1 MIKKLFKYLLKTLL
15 FVVGFVVLYGAL
27 CLLLPLI
34 SISAEKTAEP
44 KTITIYLLSN
54 GMHTD
59 LLLPTENEYI
69 NWATKVSSDDT
80 KGKMRGDWLAFGWG
94 DKGFYLNT
102 PTWAD
107 LNFSTAVKAA
117 FWMSDSAMHTTY
129 LGGSEGYEKVA
140 QLSLTPTQYKRLIGY
155 IDQQFDKD
163 AQGKYIPIPTNAVY
177 GILMLFTKPKVLTT
191 FSIPATLGQTMG
203 FVLPDKNTPS
213 GQPPIQEYLGI
224 ININFLKWKF
234 K

>member
-1 MIKKLFKYLLKTLL
+1 MIKKLLKYFLKTLL
-15 FVVGFVVLYGAL
+15 FVVGFIVLYGVL

-34 SISAEKTAEP
+34 PISAEKTTEP

-59 LLLPTENEYI
+59 LVLPTENEYI
-69 NWATKVSSDDT
+69 NWTTKVSPDDT
-80 KGKMRGDWLAFGWG
+80 KGKKRGDWLAFGWG

-107 LNFSTAVKAA
+107 LKFSTAVKAA

-129 LGGSEGYEKVA
+129 LGGTEGYEKVA
-140 QLSLTPTQYKRLIGY
+140 QLSLTAAQYKRLVSY

-177 GILMLFTKPKVLTT
+177 GTTDAFYEAHGHYQLFFTCNSWTNKML
-191 FSIPATLGQTMG
+191 
-203 FVLPDKNTPS
+203 KNSGIRSCVWTPFAS
-213 GQPPIQEYLGI
+213 GVMRNYQ
-224 ININFLKWKF
+224 NKNN
-234 K
+234 

>member
-1 MIKKLFKYLLKTLL
+1 MIKKLLKYFLKTLL

-34 SISAEKTAEP
+34 PISAEKTTEP

-59 LLLPTENEYI
+59 LVLPTQNEFI
-69 NWATKVSSDDT
+69 DWTTKVSTDDT
-80 KGKMRGDWLAFGWG
+80 KGKKRGDWLAFGWG

-107 LNFSTAVKAA
+107 LKFSTAVKAA

-129 LGGSEGYEKVA
+129 LGGTEGYEKVA
-140 QLSLTPTQYKRLIGY
+140 QLSLTVAQYNRLVSY

-163 AQGKYIPIPTNAVY
+163 VQGKYIPIPTNAVY
-177 GILMLFTKPKVLTT
+177 GTT
-191 FSIPATLGQTMG
+191 DAFYEAKST
-203 FVLPDKNTPS
+203 
-213 GQPPIQEYLGI
+213 Y
-224 ININFLKWKF
+224 NFLYTCNTWADYGLRAAGQKYALWTATDSGIFRHYK
-234 K
+234 

>member
-1 MIKKLFKYLLKTLL
+1 MIKKLLKYFLKTLL
-15 FVVGFVVLYGAL
+15 FVVGFVVLYGGL

-34 SISAEKTAEP
+34 PISAEKTTEP

-54 GMHTD
+54 RMHTD
-59 LLLPTENEYI
+59 LVLPTQNDFI
-69 NWATKVSSDDT
+69 DWTTKVSPDDT

-107 LNFSTAVKAA
+107 LKFSTAVKAA

-129 LGGSEGYEKVA
+129 LGGSEGYEKIA
-140 QLSLTPTQYKRLIGY
+140 QLSLTAAQYKRLVSY

-177 GILMLFTKPKVLTT
+177 GTT
-191 FSIPATLGQTMG
+191 DAFYEAKST
-203 FVLPDKNTPS
+203 
-213 GQPPIQEYLGI
+213 Y
-224 ININFLKWKF
+224 NFLYTCNTWADYGLRAAGQKYALWTATDSGIFRHYK
-234 K
+234 

>member
-1 MIKKLFKYLLKTLL
+1 M
-15 FVVGFVVLYGAL
+15 VGFVVLYGVL

-34 SISAEKTAEP
+34 PISAEKTTEP

-59 LLLPTENEYI
+59 LVLPTQNEFI
-69 NWATKVSSDDT
+69 DWTTKVSPDDT
-80 KGKMRGDWLAFGWG
+80 KGKKRGDWLAFGWG

-107 LNFSTAVKAA
+107 LKFSTAVKAA

-129 LGGSEGYEKVA
+129 LGGTEGYEKVA
-140 QLSLTPTQYKRLIGY
+140 QLSLTAAQYKRLVSY

-163 AQGKYIPIPTNAVY
+163 VQGKYIPIPTNAVY
-177 GILMLFTKPKVLTT
+177 GTT
-191 FSIPATLGQTMG
+191 DAFYEAKST
-203 FVLPDKNTPS
+203 
-213 GQPPIQEYLGI
+213 Y
-224 ININFLKWKF
+224 NFLYTCNTWADYGLRAAGQKYALWTATDSGIFRHYK
-234 K
+234 

>member
-1 MIKKLFKYLLKTLL
+1 MIKKLLKYFLKTLL
-15 FVVGFVVLYGAL
+15 FVVGFIVLYGVL

-34 SISAEKTAEP
+34 PISAEKTTEP

-59 LLLPTENEYI
+59 LVLPTQNDFI
-69 NWATKVSSDDT
+69 DWTTKVSTDDT
-80 KGKMRGDWLAFGWG
+80 KGKKRGDWLAFGWG

-107 LNFSTAVKAA
+107 LKFSTAVKAA

-129 LGGSEGYEKVA
+129 LGGTEGYEKVA
-140 QLSLTPTQYKRLIGY
+140 QLSLTVAQYNRLVSY
-155 IDQQFDKD
+155 IDQQFEKD

-177 GILMLFTKPKVLTT
+177 GTT
-191 FSIPATLGQTMG
+191 DAFYEAKGT
-203 FVLPDKNTPS
+203 
-213 GQPPIQEYLGI
+213 Y
-224 ININFLKWKF
+224 NFLYTCNTWADYGLRAAGQKYALWTATDSGIFRHYKH
-234 K
+234 

>member
-1 MIKKLFKYLLKTLL
+1 MIKKLLKYFLKTLL
-15 FVVGFVVLYGAL
+15 FVVGFVVLYGVL

-34 SISAEKTAEP
+34 PISAEKTTEP

-59 LLLPTENEYI
+59 LVLPTQNEFI
-69 NWATKVSSDDT
+69 DWTTKVSPDDT
-80 KGKMRGDWLAFGWG
+80 KGKKRGDWLAFGWG

-107 LNFSTAVKAA
+107 LKFSTAVKAA

-140 QLSLTPTQYKRLIGY
+140 QLSLTAAQYKRLVSY

-177 GILMLFTKPKVLTT
+177 GTT
-191 FSIPATLGQTMG
+191 DAFYEAKSTYNFLYTCNTWADYGLRAAGQKYALWTAT
-203 FVLPDKNTPS
+203 D
-213 GQPPIQEYLGI
+213 LGI
-224 ININFLKWKF
+224 FRHYKH
-234 K
+234 

>member
-1 MIKKLFKYLLKTLL
+1 MIKKLLKYFLKTLL
-15 FVVGFVVLYGAL
+15 FVVGFVVLYVLL

-34 SISAEKTAEP
+34 PIAVEKTTEP

-59 LLLPTENEYI
+59 LVLPTENEYI
-69 NWATKVSSDDT
+69 NWTTKVSPDDT

-107 LNFSTAVKAA
+107 LKFSTAVKAA

-129 LGGSEGYEKVA
+129 LGGTEGYEKVA
-140 QLSLTPTQYKRLIGY
+140 
-155 IDQQFDKD
+155 
-163 AQGKYIPIPTNAVY
+163 
-177 GILMLFTKPKVLTT
+177 
-191 FSIPATLGQTMG
+191 
-203 FVLPDKNTPS
+203 
-213 GQPPIQEYLGI
+213 
-224 ININFLKWKF
+224 
-234 K
+234 